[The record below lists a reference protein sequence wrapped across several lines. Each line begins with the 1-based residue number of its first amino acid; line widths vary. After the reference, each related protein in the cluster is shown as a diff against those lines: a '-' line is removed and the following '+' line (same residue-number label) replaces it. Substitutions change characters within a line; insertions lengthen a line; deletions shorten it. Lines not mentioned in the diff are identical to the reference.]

1 MQMITVTL
9 PTWLYLSM
17 AIALS
22 ATFAYILFKVVDLIE
37 RPNKR
42 RK

>member
-1 MQMITVTL
+1 MHTITVTL
-9 PTWLYLSM
+9 PTWLYLTM

>member
-9 PTWLYLSM
+9 PTWLYLTM
-17 AIALS
+17 AIAFS
-22 ATFAYILFKVVDLIE
+22 ATLADILFKVVDLIE
-37 RPNKR
+37 RPTKR

>member
-1 MQMITVTL
+1 MQVITVTL
-9 PTWLYLSM
+9 PTWLYLAM
-17 AIALS
+17 AIAFS

>member
-9 PTWLYLSM
+9 PDWLYLIM
-17 AIALS
+17 AIAFS

>member
-1 MQMITVTL
+1 MHTITVTL
-9 PTWLYLSM
+9 PTWLYMTM
-17 AIALS
+17 AFTFS
-22 ATFAYILFKVVDLIE
+22 ATFTYILFKVIDLIE

>member
-1 MQMITVTL
+1 MQMITVTM
-9 PTWLYLSM
+9 PTWLYM
-17 AIALS
+17 TIAVAFF
-22 ATFAYILFKVVDLIE
+22 ATCAHILFKVIDLIE

>member
-9 PTWLYLSM
+9 STWLYLTM
-17 AIALS
+17 AITFS
-22 ATFAYILFKVVDLIE
+22 VTFAYILFKVVNLIE
-37 RPNKR
+37 RPTKR

>member
-9 PTWLYLSM
+9 PTWLYMSM
-17 AIALS
+17 AIAFS
-22 ATFAYILFKVVDLIE
+22 ATFTYMLFKVVDLVE